1 MQNYTANVDTIK
13 LSQKEETGWGRR
25 QRKLEQEN
33 QVNERIYLCACRQGL
48 LLIWELP
55 YWNFRSALFMGHIL
69 VCCMKI
75 SHSLPLR
82 RM

>member
-48 LLIWELP
+48 LLISLDLGTPLLELLQCP
-55 YWNFRSALFMGHIL
+55 VYGTHP
-69 VCCMKI
+69 
-75 SHSLPLR
+75 SLLYEN
-82 RM
+82 